1 MELGIDVVAAIPID
15 VRDKEGKE
23 QHLEIRPFLE
33 DQPAKVTQRKP
44 GILLL
49 DDENKGADV
58 AVPPASRL

>member
-1 MELGIDVVAAIPID
+1 M
-15 VRDKEGKE
+15 RDKEGKE

-33 DQPAKVTQRKP
+33 DRLAKVTQGKP

-49 DDENKGADV
+49 DDENKVVDG